1 MRLKIMYYFFFVIK
15 KLKMINSNVLYDL
28 QVLYSVNGNGKK
40 IWNKIINKLNN
51 LKDNS
56 QIINYLKNL
65 IINQPNNELTLD
77 IIDFIISY
85 GNNRVISLIAEKD
98 FMNNFISLLKK
109 EVNANIKIQMKV
121 IYLIQK
127 WAFKFDNDIN
137 CIFPIFNECY
147 DYLLNNGIVF
157 PPVDNKMDTYNK
169 YIKDEEIEINNNSQN
184 NKNLDNN
191 LNNIS
196 LKSGLT
202 INYNNPFSDK
212 NDEKSFVSDL
222 SIINQFNEEIP
233 NPVSMDNNA
242 FNPYDIHA
250 KNITNNKKNINN
262 QLKNNSNDI
271 NNNIVGLKIINDFY
285 KSNINNNEIKN
296 QNKPNT
302 IYNTFVNK
310 VTQDNP
316 FQSYN
321 NQCHYQNN
329 TPSKSIVIPNEN
341 LLNNRIYGLK
351 LQEPINEKNKWC
363 YKIQHYNNIIDNERG
378 GGICFN
384 DELKNGMQEFT
395 EALHIINLYISKYSI
410 ANDIDTKDM
419 FIKVRNDMEMTL
431 FRYNLL
437 LNKKEVI
444 PFYSAF
450 DGNKIRYDENY
461 YNEKYYQ
468 EMKENEGNKIDDI
481 EESKL
486 SIYGNKI
493 KDGIFSF
500 GSAIKEKTLDGYDYI
515 RDKIKG
521 NNKNIYHYDYNNP
534 NSYYYSAI
542 YGENNN
548 KNDNNDNNNQNNN
561 LNNKNDNNNIKKD
574 EENKPSFLNEVKEGF
589 IHLGQSIKNLYN
601 KEETKKP

>member
-233 NPVSMDNNA
+233 NPVSMDNKA
-242 FNPYDIHA
+242 FNPYDIQA
-250 KNITNNKKNINN
+250 KNITNNKNNINN
-262 QLKNNSNDI
+262 QLKNNNNDI
-271 NNNIVGLKIINDFY
+271 KNNKVGLKIINDFY

-341 LLNNRIYGLK
+341 LLNNHIYGLK

-363 YKIQHYNNIIDNERG
+363 YKIHHYNNIIDNERG

-410 ANDIDTKDM
+410 ANDTDTKDM

-500 GSAIKEKTLDGYDYI
+500 GSVIKEKTLDGYDFI

-521 NNKNIYHYDYNNP
+521 NKKNIYGYNYNNP
-534 NSYYYSAI
+534 NSYYYSSI
-542 YGENNN
+542 YGG
-548 KNDNNDNNNQNNN
+548 DNNNNSNNN
-561 LNNKNDNNNIKKD
+561 FNNINNINNNNIKED
-574 EENKPSFLNEVKEGF
+574 EENKTSFFNEVKEGF
-589 IHLGQSIKNLYN
+589 INLGQSIKNLYN
-601 KEETKKP
+601 KDENKNPY